1 MIESW
6 MVNVAI
12 AIAGIIGTYAV
23 LKTRVERLEVDLK
36 GHIEAFGI
44 NKKEIYRRFDEQCKR
59 VDSCTQ
65 RVTILER
72 DTSTH
77 LDMTKAE
84 EKFVSKKELELH
96 LRNIEL
102 MATNT
107 NQKVEKIEG
116 KLGDLV
122 EILTNGTI
130 KIGGSNE

>member
-1 MIESW
+1 

-36 GHIEAFGI
+36 SHVETFGI
-44 NKKEIYRRFDEQCKR
+44 NKKEIYRRFDEQFKR
-59 VDSCTQ
+59 VDDCIQ
-65 RVTILER
+65 RITILER

-84 EKFVSKKELELH
+84 ERFVPKKELELH
-96 LRNIEL
+96 LKNIEL

-107 NQKVEKIEG
+107 NQRVEKMEG
-116 KLGDLV
+116 KLGDLIEV
-122 EILTNGTI
+122 LTSGTN